1 MNLVRRWIP
10 VLVASVVGVVVLLGS
25 LFRANVWLV
34 QARDLLVDWAIVL
47 AGFALLLG
55 ILNILSVH
63 GGRVVRVRKGWGYSL
78 VLLGSATG
86 LALVTAIQG
95 PSAASTQVLVDML
108 IVPVGTAL
116 AALVLFVLVGAV
128 FRMLRVRRDAAS
140 LLFLAV
146 AVIVLLVS
154 TPLVGWEWL
163 AQPLRDWF
171 LNVLSLAGMRGLVLG
186 VALGTVITALRA
198 LLLGDWPR
206 ERRNV
211 GGK

>member
-1 MNLVRRWIP
+1 VDPSSGCFRCRRSCAARVLIP
-10 VLVASVVGVVVLLGS
+10 G
-25 LFRANVWLV
+25 
-34 QARDLLVDWAIVL
+34 QCL
-47 AGFALLLG
+47 AGAGARSACRLG
-55 ILNILSVH
+55 D
-63 GGRVVRVRKGWGYSL
+63 L

>member
-163 AQPLRDWF
+163 AQPLRDW
-171 LNVLSLAGMRGLVLG
+171 
-186 VALGTVITALRA
+186 LRS
-198 LLLGDWPR
+198 
-206 ERRNV
+206 
-211 GGK
+211 